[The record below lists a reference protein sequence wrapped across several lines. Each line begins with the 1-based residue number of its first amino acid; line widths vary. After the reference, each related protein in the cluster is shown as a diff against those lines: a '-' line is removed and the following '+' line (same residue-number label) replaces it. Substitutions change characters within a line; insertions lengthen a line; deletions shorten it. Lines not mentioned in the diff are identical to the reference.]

1 MGCIYRRPDSPYY
14 WAWWHGADGREHR
27 ASTRS
32 RDRRGAQAFLRRE
45 EGKAAEG
52 VPAER
57 GASLFE
63 LIERWTRHIQPY
75 SAPRYLDTIAMYIRV
90 HVAPFFGDIPVT
102 DVTAEAVADYARHR
116 LQEGVRPQ
124 TVNKELITI
133 RRLLAFCEEV
143 GAIKSV
149 PRIRP
154 VRVVKQSAWHML
166 ADEQVDAFLEA
177 LPPKLRPYFTVAAF
191 TGMRRDELWH
201 VRWTDV
207 DLEKRIVQVRPYGT
221 WAPKDKKAR
230 VIPMHDRVFDVLS
243 AMPKGLPFAAIF
255 GAQRHEKAMETAA
268 EKAGLGRFRLHD
280 LRHSF
285 ASNLLAAGADPV
297 AVRDILGHASLTTT
311 NEYSHSTMAR
321 MKKAVGLLSGHG
333 TLKPSKPNVL
343 QLVPKDPTRSA
354 TPPTAN

>member
-1 MGCIYRRPDSPYY
+1 MGSIYRRQRTPYY
-14 WAWWHGADGREHR
+14 WACWRDAQGREHR
-27 ASTRS
+27 ASTRC

-57 GASLFE
+57 GAPLFD
-63 LIERWTRHIQPY
+63 LIERWTRQIQPY
-75 SAPRYLDTIAMYIRV
+75 SAPRYLDTIGMYIRA
-90 HVAPFFGDIPVT
+90 HIAPYFGDVPVT
-102 DVTAEAVADYARHR
+102 DVTAEAVAGYARHR
-116 LQEGVRPQ
+116 LHEGVLPQ

-133 RRLLAFCEEV
+133 RRLLAFCEEA
-143 GAIKSV
+143 GAIKQV
-149 PRIRP
+149 PRIRA

-166 ADEQVDAFLEA
+166 ADEEIDKFLDAVR
-177 LPPKLRPYFTVAAF
+177 PKLRAYFTVAAF

-201 VRWTDV
+201 VRWMDV
-207 DLEKRIVQVRPYGT
+207 DLEKRLVHVRPHGT

-230 VIPMHDRVFDVLS
+230 VVPMHDRVHEVLS
-243 AMPKGLPFAAIF
+243 SMPQGLPLTPIF
-255 GAQRHEKAMETAA
+255 GSHRHEKAMQTAA

-311 NEYSHSTMAR
+311 NTYSHSTMAR
-321 MKKAVGLLSGHG
+321 MKKAVGLLQSRRP
-333 TLKPSKPNVL
+333 TPSPKGKLVL
-343 QLVPKDPTRSA
+343 LPEPATR
-354 TPPTAN
+354 TTG